1 MVVFFDT
8 TVLVASSSDS
18 HQHFAQASAAMARVA
33 AGKDKGFI
41 SQHSIAE
48 VYAVLTRMP
57 VVPGIHPLEAARLI
71 RDNILQNFE
80 SVAVAKEDYLEAL
93 EMVSNSGWPGAKI
106 YDALLLRCAE
116 KSPAQRIYTFN
127 LKDFK
132 QLATGRL
139 QEMICAP

>member
-8 TVLVASSSDS
+8 TVLVASSSDA
-18 HQHFAQASAAMARVA
+18 HPHFAQASAALARVA

-48 VYAVLTRMP
+48 VYATLTRMP
-57 VVPGIHPLEAARLI
+57 VVPRIHPLEAARMI

-80 SVAVAKEDYLEAL
+80 SVALAKRDYLEAL
-93 EMVSNSGWPGAKI
+93 EMVSNSGWPGARI
-106 YDALLLRCAE
+106 YDALLLRCAQ
-116 KSPAQRIYTFN
+116 KTPAQRIYTFN

-139 QEMICAP
+139 LEMICAP